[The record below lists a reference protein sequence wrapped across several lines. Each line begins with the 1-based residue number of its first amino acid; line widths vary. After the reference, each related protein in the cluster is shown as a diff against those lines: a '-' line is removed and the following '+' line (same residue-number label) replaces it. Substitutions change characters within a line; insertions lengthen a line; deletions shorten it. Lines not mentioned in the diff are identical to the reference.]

1 MRHKLT
7 ALFATSIAFLTAVV
21 LAATLQNIVGTVTFS
36 VNGGPSR
43 GTQVRFVDAMNAELL
58 SSVITDDFGRYDS
71 GAIPIGSYRVQ
82 FLGPGVPN
90 QYAGAGGVNDF
101 CSGTI
106 VPVSAS
112 TTTTLDVQVVS
123 CGLELPSCG
132 PVKALPGGEI
142 PGILRLSGRVVDAA
156 TGVPL
161 QGIRV
166 SLLES
171 FSAEP
176 VVILTTDAA
185 GWYAYDSQEPA
196 VWVFRIR
203 FTDPGGTYAPQF
215 YGTDADAFCG
225 AATVNPA
232 IQLMADGFLKRV
244 PPEQLTQQ
252 LADTVQS
259 YNLPPNVS
267 TLLGTPLTQA
277 RKLLS
282 DDRDGNNGAA
292 CAQLASFLTRVDVL
306 ERRGELSA
314 VEANELRRLGANL
327 RTELGCQ

>member
-1 MRHKLT
+1 
-7 ALFATSIAFLTAVV
+7 
-21 LAATLQNIVGTVTFS
+21 
-36 VNGGPSR
+36 
-43 GTQVRFVDAMNAELL
+43 
-58 SSVITDDFGRYDS
+58 
-71 GAIPIGSYRVQ
+71 
-82 FLGPGVPN
+82 VP
-90 QYAGAGGVNDF
+90 
-101 CSGTI
+101 
-106 VPVSAS
+106 AS
-112 TTTTLDVQVVS
+112 TTTPLDADMVRCSQ
-123 CGLELPSCG
+123 EYCG
-132 PVKALPGGEI
+132 PAYESPGGRSI
-142 PGILRLSGRVVDAA
+142 AGRVVDAA
-156 TGVPL
+156 TGVPV

-166 SLLES
+166 SVLEA
-171 FSAEP
+171 FSAKP
-176 VVILTTDAA
+176 VLMLTTDAA
-185 GWYAYDSQEPA
+185 GWYATEYPVA
-196 VWVFRIR
+196 LPHLLRIR

-215 YGTDADAFCG
+215 YGTGADAFCSG
-225 AATVNPA
+225 ATVDTR
-232 IQLMADGFLKRV
+232 IQLTAHGFLERV